1 MTTAVPAEI
10 RAQVEALL
18 AEVYLPEGVQIWL
31 TSRHRW
37 LGMERAAD
45 LIEDGR
51 GAEVLAAAE
60 RLVGGSW

>member
-1 MTTAVPAEI
+1 MSADI

-31 TSRHRW
+31 HAKHRW
-37 LGMERAAD
+37 SGMERAVD
-45 LIEDGR
+45 LIDGGR

-60 RLVGGSW
+60 RLVGGAW

>member
-1 MTTAVPAEI
+1 MTAEPREI
-10 RAQVEALL
+10 LDQVEALL

-31 TSRHRW
+31 HSQHRW
-37 LGMERAAD
+37 FGMERAVD

-60 RLVGGSW
+60 CLVGGAW